1 MIAVCMLT
9 CGRADLTLKTA
20 NSFRKINAGRSDV
33 LLWHVDAGPA
43 DRKQERNCA
52 IAKFFDFDTLRAPAV
67 REGQIDSFR
76 VFMTAIAGSPVDFM
90 LWLENDWESTHTIPT
105 LEQLRG
111 FAEVDQWRLYGHRKN
126 AAGGPRSRAGTKNL
140 GDGSALEWRPSQS
153 IKGWEFTP
161 RAHWGA
167 GGTIVRPEKLQPFS
181 GSIG

>member
-1 MIAVCMLT
+1 VPIAIL
-9 CGRADLTLKTA
+9 
-20 NSFRKINAGRSDV
+20 
-33 LLWHVDAGPA
+33 A
-43 DRKQERNCA
+43 DRDHG
-52 IAKFFDFDTLRAPAV
+52 FDFDTLLSARSAKV
-67 REGQIDSFR
+67 RSSRSGY
-76 VFMTAIAGSPVDFM
+76 FMTAIAGVAVEFM
-90 LWLENDWESTHTIPT
+90 LWLENDWESTHPIPT

-167 GGTIVRPEKLQPFS
+167 GGTIVRPEKLEPHRQPFLGRERMKDVIKDRQP
-181 GSIG
+181 GSPTGREQSSDNAARRRTS